1 MRATLDPRAVL
12 QHLAPGGPVSGAELA
27 EQLGVTRAAV
37 WKQIE
42 ALRAAGLPIEART
55 KVGYCLPWP
64 IDLLAADRIQKA
76 LHAAGPPVEVHW
88 ELDSTQDALAR
99 LPAGAP
105 DLTVVLAELQ
115 TQGRGRRGHGW
126 ASPPCLGLYLSC
138 LKHFAGGPASLG
150 GLSIAAGVCVA
161 QALTEA
167 GVPDL
172 QLKWPND
179 VLVHGAKLAG
189 VLIEVQGEYDGPCTA
204 RVGVGVNLRLPPALG
219 ATLGQPVTDLAALC
233 GSAPPERNALAA
245 RLIDHLRAGLLKFE
259 QQGLAPFVQDFAR
272 RDALAGQALTITG
285 AGDLQ
290 QGVGCGID
298 ARGALRV
305 EHGGQVHTIQSS
317 HVSVRPQPLNG
328 GG

>member
-1 MRATLDPRAVL
+1 MKATLDPREVL
-12 QHLAPGGPVSGAELA
+12 QQLAHGGPVSGAELA
-27 EQLGVTRAAV
+27 AQLGVTRAAV

-64 IDLLAADRIQKA
+64 MELLDAERIQQA
-76 LHAAGPPVEVHW
+76 LPNPAAPVQVHW
-88 ELDSTQDALAR
+88 ALDSTQDALAR
-99 LPAGAP
+99 LPGDAP
-105 DLTVVLAELQ
+105 DLSVVLAETQ

-138 LKHFAGGPASLG
+138 LKHFAGGPASLA

-161 QALTEA
+161 QALAEA

-179 VLVHGAKLAG
+179 VLAHGAKLAG

-204 RVGVGVNLRLPPALG
+204 RVGVGVNLRLPPEWR
-219 ATLGQPVTDLAALC
+219 ATLGQPVTDLASLC
-233 GSAPPERNALAA
+233 GGRPPERNALAA
-245 RLIDHLRAGLLKFE
+245 RLIDHLRTGLITFE
-259 QQGLAPFVQDFAR
+259 EKGLAPFVPDFAR
-272 RDALAGQALTITG
+272 RDALAGQALTLTG
-285 AGDLQ
+285 AGDLH
-290 QGVGCGID
+290 QGVGRGID

-305 EHGGQVHTIQSS
+305 EHAGQVHTIQSS
-317 HVSVRPQPLNG
+317 HVSVRLQPSSG

>member
-12 QHLAPGGPVSGAELA
+12 QQLAPGGPVSGAELA
-27 EQLGVTRAAV
+27 KQLGVTRAAV

-64 IDLLAADRIQKA
+64 IDLLAADRIHRA
-76 LHAAGPPVEVHW
+76 LRTAGPPVQLHW

-99 LPAGAP
+99 LPADAP
-105 DLTVVLAELQ
+105 DLTVVMAELQ
-115 TQGRGRRGHGW
+115 TQGRDRRRHGW
-126 ASPPCLGLYLSC
+126 TSPPCLGLYLSC

-161 QALTEA
+161 QALAVA

-219 ATLGQPVTDLAALC
+219 ATLGQPVTDLTTLC
-233 GSAPPERNALAA
+233 GSALPERNALAA
-245 RLIDHLRAGLLKFE
+245 RLIDHLRTGLLAFE
-259 QQGLAPFVQDFAR
+259 TQGLAPFVQDFSR
-272 RDALAGQALTITG
+272 RDALVGQALTITG
-285 AGDLQ
+285 AGDLH
-290 QGVGCGID
+290 QGVGRGID

-317 HVSVRPQPLNG
+317 HVSVRPQPSSG